1 MVMFVDST
9 KGHVTTSEEIGHVE
23 VERSTNRMLSKR
35 FRSTLCEG
43 KCSPA
48 SRQIEWF
55 VLVSLVCWVHRRKTA
70 YWRLAVGILS

>member
-35 FRSTLCEG
+35 FRSTLCKG
-43 KCSPA
+43 KRSPA
-48 SRQIEWF
+48 SR
-55 VLVSLVCWVHRRKTA
+55 
-70 YWRLAVGILS
+70 